1 MDAIGGVVAAIG
13 DKSHAH
19 LPWGKTLNAEGHT
32 VFATSLEAECPRK
45 FCISLVQCI
54 LRQLQR
60 QNMAIAP
67 EALFDIKDS
76 RAYEMQTARVFLR
89 SSNHEPNRLP
99 SFLMHLL

>member
-76 RAYEMQTARVFLR
+76 RAYEMQTARVFCAAATTKNQTA
-89 SSNHEPNRLP
+89 SPHS
-99 SFLMHLL
+99 